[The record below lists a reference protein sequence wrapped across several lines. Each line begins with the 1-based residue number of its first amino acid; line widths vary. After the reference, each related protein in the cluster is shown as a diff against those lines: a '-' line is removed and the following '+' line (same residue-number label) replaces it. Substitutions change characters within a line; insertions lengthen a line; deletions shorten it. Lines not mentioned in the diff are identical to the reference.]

1 MTDTT
6 HDDLVKRICEEWV
19 KDGRS
24 EDCFWEGWP
33 ECPTPEDSLTPRM
46 VIDRIEELESER
58 SKAMGHALALATT
71 LHRNFYKTQ
80 APNWEPLEDVVGVI
94 TQIDNMIIGV
104 ADRVEELSNCVA
116 VLEAKLTQQGE
127 RVQAAV
133 AAALREA
140 ADAIADYPRVAPD
153 ATEAQH
159 YDEQIEYCQ
168 SIILALITPD
178 AQAALDR
185 VRREAWVEGSDAG
198 WLVGIAAEQERCA
211 QVAFDAGC
219 GWQALRTAALSSS
232 WPEDAAKH
240 LASEQRH

>member
-1 MTDTT
+1 VTDTT

-133 AAALREA
+133 AAALTEA
-140 ADAIADYPRVAPD
+140 ADLAHGRLITETEGLGILVANRTK
-153 ATEAQH
+153 AA
-159 YDEQIEYCQ
+159 
-168 SIILALITPD
+168 ILALITPD

-185 VRREAWVEGSDAG
+185 M
-198 WLVGIAAEQERCA
+198 LAAERERNA

-240 LASEQRH
+240 LASEHAAFAIAAAIRKGGE

>member
-46 VIDRIEELESER
+46 VIDRIEELESEQ

-104 ADRVEELSNCVA
+104 ADRIEE
-116 VLEAKLTQQGE
+116 LEAKL
-127 RVQAAV
+127 AKAV
-133 AAALREA
+133 EAGHALNDALREKERGK
-140 ADAIADYPRVAPD
+140 YL
-153 ATEAQH
+153 TTAQV
-159 YDEQIEYCQ
+159 
-168 SIILALITPD
+168 L
-178 AQAALDR
+178 
-185 VRREAWVEGSDAG
+185 
-198 WLVGIAAEQERCA
+198 AAEKARA
-211 QVAFDAGC
+211 T
-219 GWQALRTAALSSS
+219 LAAITET
-232 WPEDAAKH
+232 PHD
-240 LASEQRH
+240 